1 MYALLSKKLVEES
14 KRYQYLKTEVKQSN
28 ANGILPNSLNI
39 AKLVLVLLAP
49 SIIYK
54 NEYAIYHR
62 EVQMI
67 VLK

>member
-14 KRYQYLKTEVKQSN
+14 KQYQYLKTEVKQSN

-49 SIIYK
+49 TIYLQK
-54 NEYAIYHR
+54 
-62 EVQMI
+62 
-67 VLK
+67 

>member
-49 SIIYK
+49 SFFQTESRCII
-54 NEYAIYHR
+54 
-62 EVQMI
+62 I
-67 VLK
+67 VSNAQN